1 MITPQMPVGADSARP
16 AVLQSV
22 LELGA
27 TDRQM
32 PAEQAIR
39 EVVGVAQA
47 AEECGFHRFWVAEH
61 HASLDAVSSAPAV
74 LIAHVAARTQR
85 IHVGAGGVMLPNYAP
100 YTVAE
105 QFATL
110 GALHPGRIDLGVG
123 RSSGGTGDHGKLLE
137 AALRRDARAA
147 LEFPALIDE
156 LMGFLDPPTRAQTP
170 IEPERPTLHLSP
182 RVASPTQ
189 VYVLGTSENGART
202 AAERSLPFVYGLH
215 LGQSKC
221 RPAAVERYR
230 ATFDPGPRGA
240 RPYVIASL
248 NVLCAGSDD
257 EAERLALYTARNAV
271 RRRTV
276 TALGESPDKARE
288 EFLARKVLE
297 DQQVVHG
304 GRSTVMEGIERVAKT
319 LGVDEIMLVPFD
331 LTGTGRGRTL
341 RMLTGR
347 QAPTLAVASAS

>member
-1 MITPQMPVGADSARP
+1 MITPRMPVGTGSARP
-16 AVLQSV
+16 AALQSV

-32 PAEQAIR
+32 PAEQAVQ
-39 EVVGVAQA
+39 EMVGVART

-61 HASLDAVSSAPAV
+61 HASHDTVSSAPAV

-85 IHVGAGGVMLPNYAP
+85 IRVGSGGVMLPNYAP
-100 YTVAE
+100 YAVAE

-123 RSSGGTGDHGKLLE
+123 RSTGGTGDHSELLE

-170 IEPERPTLHLSP
+170 IEPEHPVLHLSP
-182 RVASPTQ
+182 RPAVPAE
-189 VYVLGTSENGART
+189 VYVLGTTENGART

-215 LGQSKC
+215 LGRSKC
-221 RPAAVERYR
+221 RPAAVDRYR
-230 ATFDPGPRGA
+230 AAFVPGPRGA
-240 RPYVIASL
+240 RPYLIASL
-248 NVLCAGSDD
+248 KVLCAGSDD
-257 EAERLALYTARNAV
+257 EAEQLALHTACHAV
-271 RRRTV
+271 RHRV
-276 TALGESPDKARE
+276 GTAPDGSLAQARE
-288 EFLARKVLE
+288 EFLARKLLE

-304 GRSTVMEGIERVAKT
+304 SRSTVIEGIERIASA
-319 LGVDEIMLVPFD
+319 LDADEIMLVPFD
-331 LTGTGRGRTL
+331 LGGTGRSRTL

-347 QAPTLAVASAS
+347 QAPTLAVAATP